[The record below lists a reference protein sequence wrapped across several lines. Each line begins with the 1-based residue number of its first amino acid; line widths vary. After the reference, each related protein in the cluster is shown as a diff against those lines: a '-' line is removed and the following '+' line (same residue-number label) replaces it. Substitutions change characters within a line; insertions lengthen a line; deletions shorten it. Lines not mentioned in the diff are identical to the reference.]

1 MIHKKSFKNT
11 SIMVSGL
18 LDIGSYR
25 HAPWQ
30 KDSNSLI
37 RQPGIYEST
46 KSSWRVDMAFF
57 PFCGCCSTISMM
69 FGKDDCDL
77 KHCRILL
84 ILFISFY
91 FSVLSKPQPRI
102 KMKETSTYL
111 KVRQGTWDS
120 KVLIVHMG
128 IDHGDILWR
137 NMCTAEESW
146 RGSHSS
152 CTIHISSYSFAS
164 LA

>member
-1 MIHKKSFKNT
+1 MNQ
-11 SIMVSGL
+11 
-18 LDIGSYR
+18 R
-25 HAPWQ
+25 
-30 KDSNSLI
+30 N
-37 RQPGIYEST
+37 
-46 KSSWRVDMAFF
+46 RVDELTWLSF

-77 KHCRILL
+77 KHCRILQ

-128 IDHGDILWR
+128 IDHRDILR
-137 NMCTAEESW
+137 NMCTAEES
-146 RGSHSS
+146 
-152 CTIHISSYSFAS
+152 
-164 LA
+164 